1 MSKRTEYRLDDAD
14 QMRSLGAE
22 LSRHGFTDS
31 LDLDGTDWSDGDHV
45 YGALSDLDWYEA
57 RWRERT
63 VPFRRER
70 GFHPVAGEVGR
81 WPIYMMCDQDTVT
94 LVES

>member
-1 MSKRTEYRLDDAD
+1 MSKRTEYNLDDAG
-14 QMRSLGAE
+14 QMRALGVE
-22 LSRHGFTDS
+22 LARLGFIENLVDV
-31 LDLDGTDWSDGDHV
+31 DPNDGDSV

-81 WPIYMMCDQDTVT
+81 WPIYMLCDQDTVT
-94 LVES
+94 LVET

>member
-1 MSKRTEYRLDDAD
+1 MHLLRLDAAE
-14 QMRSLGAE
+14 QLRSLGSE

-31 LDLDGTDWSDGDHV
+31 L
-45 YGALSDLDWYEA
+45 DLDWYEA

-70 GFHPVAGEVGR
+70 GFHPIAGEVGR
-81 WPIYMMCDQDTVT
+81 WPLYMVCDQDTVT
-94 LVES
+94 LVEP

>member
-1 MSKRTEYRLDDAD
+1 MGRRFTGTIATGYTDRRGSRTPHVVGPTRRRAVYRCP
-14 QMRSLGAE
+14 GG
-22 LSRHGFTDS
+22 HPC
-31 LDLDGTDWSDGDHV
+31 
-45 YGALSDLDWYEA
+45 LDWYEA

-81 WPIYMMCDQDTVT
+81 WPIYMLCDQDTVT
-94 LVES
+94 LVET